1 VQSSKTLKLVSRFG
15 PTLIAEVKQRGY
27 DIELLQADDKL
38 KKAISKTKRKLQRVY
53 RLSCPR

>member
-38 KKAISKTKRKLQRVY
+38 KKAISKTKRKL
-53 RLSCPR
+53 